1 LSEIKWV
8 AGVWA
13 LCYALDIQKHENF
26 NPYCLLG
33 EVENLY
39 GPNKLNG
46 VNGVLLGEGAYALQ
60 LDGCDTTEDMPLQTM
75 ADIDSLA
82 PPTAAQLINAENY
95 SIKGF
100 SFLTKNIST
109 DTFRQALNNGQPI
122 VAGINVLSSSTGVTT
137 PGWLT
142 ANLSAKNDYSQDP
155 DFSTPVFH
163 AFCVVGYDDSHPTPD
178 GPGAFKV
185 INSWGTGWG
194 DNGYGWISYSC
205 IKEVYSAVVL
215 DTAGLSS
222 GDGATGV
229 LPAGGTTT
237 AILRVGD
244 SNYTVNGVVYNT
256 DMAPYIEDGRTFL
269 PLRCITDAAGIPD
282 SDISWDP
289 ITQEVTVSTGDG
301 EVQFTIGSMIMF
313 IDGAATTMDT
323 VPVITNGRTCL
334 PVAWV
339 AQMLG
344 ASIAWD
350 GTTHTVIFT
359 F

>member
-1 LSEIKWV
+1 V